1 MRYTQKHPQHT
12 YIKRDVYYF
21 SRVIPSDLKHHYS
34 KPRIIQSLKTKSAH
48 RATVASKMLSAKLD
62 DYWLGLRLKQVDVP
76 ASHLLVSGATVN
88 LESNLPTID
97 EALETYLRIKGRGKP
112 DLFFSHT
119 RRSIKYLTDCLGS
132 RSLDQYT
139 SADAAQLRDWF
150 VLRGLAIASIKRNF
164 GSIKAVVNFVVLEQ
178 GLTCSN
184 PFNGVYLHS
193 DKSSKKRK
201 PIATNN
207 LKAIQAKCLELDDD
221 LRHLVSLISDT
232 GMRLSEATGLMN
244 SDINLD
250 CDYPHIVITPYPH
263 RSLKTLSSERI
274 VPLVGQSLWAAKRII
289 GTSTSVY
296 CFPRYTSSSRCNAN
310 SASAAINKWIKTVA
324 DSDAVIHGLRH
335 SFRDRLRAVEAPSE
349 VIDQLGGWSLKT
361 VGQGYGDGYNVEI
374 LSKWLEKIAI
384 Q

>member
-97 EALETYLRIKGRGKP
+97 EALETYLRIKGRGKS

-164 GSIKAVVNFVVLEQ
+164 GSIKAVVNFVILEQ

-193 DKSSKKRK
+193 DNSSKKRK

-274 VPLVGQSLWAAKRII
+274 VPLVGQSLWAARRII
-289 GTSTSVY
+289 ETSTSIY
-296 CFPRYTSSSRCNAN
+296 CFPRYTSSSGCNAN

-324 DSDAVIHGLRH
+324 GPEAVIHGLRH

-361 VGQGYGDGYNVEI
+361 VGQGYGEGYKVEI
-374 LSKWLEKIAI
+374 LSKWLEKII
-384 Q
+384 I

>member
-12 YIKRDVYYF
+12 YTKRDIYYF
-21 SRVIPSDLKHHYS
+21 SRVIPSDLQHHYIKS
-34 KPRIIQSLKTKSAH
+34 RIIQSLKTKSEH
-48 RATVASKMLSAKLD
+48 RATTASKMLSAKLD
-62 DYWLGLRLKQVDVP
+62 DYWLGLRLKQIDVP

-97 EALETYLRIKGRGKP
+97 EALETYLSVKGRGKS

-119 RRSIKYLTDCLGS
+119 RRSIKYLKDSLGC

-150 VLRGLAIASIKRNF
+150 TKRGLSNSSVHRNF
-164 GSIKAVVNFVVLEQ
+164 GSIKAVVNFVILEK
-178 GLTCSN
+178 GLDCSN
-184 PFNGVYLHS
+184 PFSGVYLHS
-193 DKSSKKRK
+193 DNSSKKRK

-207 LKAIQAKCLELDDD
+207 LKAIQAKCMEVDDD

-250 CDYPHIVITPYPH
+250 CDYPHIVLTPYPH
-263 RSLKTLSSERI
+263 RTLKTLSSERI
-274 VPLVGQSLWAAKRII
+274 VPLVGQSLWAARRII
-289 GTSTSVY
+289 ESTESLY
-296 CFPRYTSSSRCNAN
+296 CFPRYTSASGCNAN

-324 DSDAVIHGLRH
+324 GSEAVIHGLRH
-335 SFRDRLRAVEAPSE
+335 SFRDRLRAVETPSE
-349 VIDQLGGWSLKT
+349 IIDQLGGWSLKT
-361 VGQGYGDGYNVEI
+361 VGQGYGDGYKVEI
-374 LSKWLEKIAI
+374 LSKWLEKIVI

>member
-34 KPRIIQSLKTKSAH
+34 KPRIIQSLKTKSAR

-97 EALETYLRIKGRGKP
+97 EALETYLRIKGRGKS

-178 GLTCSN
+178 GLTCNNS
-184 PFNGVYLHS
+184 FNGVYLHS
-193 DKSSKKRK
+193 DNSSKKRR

-232 GMRLSEATGLMN
+232 GMRLSEATGLMK

-296 CFPRYTSSSRCNAN
+296 SFPRYTSSSRCNAN
-310 SASAAINKWIKTVA
+310 SASAALNKWLNPRVPIGCVMH
-324 DSDAVIHGLRH
+324 SFRH
-335 SFRDRLRAVEAPSE
+335 SLRDRLRAVECPADI
-349 VIDQLGGWSLKT
+349 IDAIGGWTTEGVGHQYGKGHSLQVMNGWMKK
-361 VGQGYGDGYNVEI
+361 
-374 LSKWLEKIAI
+374 L
-384 Q
+384 

>member
-21 SRVIPSDLKHHYS
+21 SRVVPNDLKHHYT

-62 DYWLGLRLKQVDVP
+62 DYWLGIRLKQVDVP

-97 EALETYLRIKGRGKP
+97 EALETYLRIKGRGKS

-119 RRSIKYLTDCLGS
+119 RRSIKYLMECLGC

-164 GSIKAVVNFVVLEQ
+164 GSIKAVVNFVILEQ

-193 DKSSKKRK
+193 DNSSKKRK

-274 VPLVGQSLWAAKRII
+274 VPLVGQSLWAARRII
-289 GTSTSVY
+289 ETSTSIY
-296 CFPRYTSSSRCNAN
+296 CFPRYTSSSGCNAN

-324 DSDAVIHGLRH
+324 GPEAVIHGLRH

-361 VGQGYGDGYNVEI
+361 VGQGYGEGYKVEI
-374 LSKWLEKIAI
+374 LSKWLEKII
-384 Q
+384 I

>member
-12 YIKRDVYYF
+12 YTKRDIYYF
-21 SRVIPSDLKHHYS
+21 SRVIPSDLQHHYIKS
-34 KPRIIQSLKTKSAH
+34 RIIQSLKTKSEH
-48 RATVASKMLSAKLD
+48 RATTASKKLSAKLD
-62 DYWLGLRLKQVDVP
+62 DYWLGLRLKQIDVP

-97 EALETYLRIKGRGKP
+97 EALETYLSVKGRGKS

-119 RRSIKYLTDCLGS
+119 RRSIKYLKDSLGC

-150 VLRGLAIASIKRNF
+150 TKRGLSNSSVHRNF
-164 GSIKAVVNFVVLEQ
+164 GSIKAVVNFVILEK
-178 GLTCSN
+178 GLDCSN
-184 PFNGVYLHS
+184 PFSGVYLHS
-193 DKSSKKRK
+193 DNSSKKRK

-207 LKAIQAKCLELDDD
+207 LKAIQAKCMEVDDD

-250 CDYPHIVITPYPH
+250 CDYPHIVLTPYPH
-263 RSLKTLSSERI
+263 RTLKTLSSERI
-274 VPLVGQSLWAAKRII
+274 VPLVGQSLWAARRII
-289 GTSTSVY
+289 ESTESLY
-296 CFPRYTSSSRCNAN
+296 CFPRYTSASGCNAN

-324 DSDAVIHGLRH
+324 GSEAVIHGLRH
-335 SFRDRLRAVEAPSE
+335 SFRDRLRAVETPS
-349 VIDQLGGWSLKT
+349 VIFDKLGGWSLKC
-361 VGQGYGDGYNVEI
+361 VGQGYGDGYQLNI
-374 LSKWLEKIAI
+374 LSKWIEKIVI

>member
-34 KPRIIQSLKTKSAH
+34 KPRIIQSLKTKSAR

-97 EALETYLRIKGRGKP
+97 EALETYLRIKGRGKS

-164 GSIKAVVNFVVLEQ
+164 GSIKAVVNFVILEQ

-193 DKSSKKRK
+193 DNSSKKRK

-274 VPLVGQSLWAAKRII
+274 VPLVGQSLWAARRII
-289 GTSTSVY
+289 ETSTSIY
-296 CFPRYTSSSRCNAN
+296 CFPRYTSSSGCNAN

-324 DSDAVIHGLRH
+324 GPEAVIHGLRH

-361 VGQGYGDGYNVEI
+361 VGQGYGEGYKVEI
-374 LSKWLEKIAI
+374 LSKWLEKII
-384 Q
+384 I

>member
-34 KPRIIQSLKTKSAH
+34 KPRIIQSLKTKSAR

-97 EALETYLRIKGRGKP
+97 EALETYLRIKGRGKS

-164 GSIKAVVNFVVLEQ
+164 GSIKAVVNFVILEQ

-193 DKSSKKRK
+193 DNSSKKRK

-250 CDYPHIVITPYPH
+250 CDYPHLVITPYPH

-274 VPLVGQSLWAAKRII
+274 VPLVGQSLWAARRII
-289 GTSTSVY
+289 ETSTSIY
-296 CFPRYTSSSRCNAN
+296 CFPRYTSSSGCNAN

-324 DSDAVIHGLRH
+324 GPEAVIHGLRH
-335 SFRDRLRAVEAPSE
+335 SFRDRLRAVEASSE

-361 VGQGYGDGYNVEI
+361 VGQGYGEGYKVEI
-374 LSKWLEKIAI
+374 LSKWLEKII
-384 Q
+384 I

>member
-48 RATVASKMLSAKLD
+48 RATAASKMLSAKLD

-97 EALETYLRIKGRGKP
+97 EALETYLNVKGRGKS

-119 RRSIKYLTDCLGS
+119 KRSIKYLKDCLGS

-150 VLRGLAIASIKRNF
+150 VLRGLASASIQRNF

-193 DKSSKKRK
+193 DNSSKKRK
-201 PIATNN
+201 PIALDN
-207 LKAIQAKCLELDDD
+207 LKAIQTRCMEVDDD

-274 VPLVGQSLWAAKRII
+274 VPLVGQSLWAARRIVE
-289 GTSTSVY
+289 TTKCVY
-296 CFPRYTSSSRCNAN
+296 CFPRYTSNLGCNAN

-324 DSDAVIHGLRH
+324 GSDAVIHGLRH

-349 VIDQLGGWSLKT
+349 IIDQLGGWSLKT
-361 VGQGYGDGYNVEI
+361 VGQGYGDGYQLDI
-374 LSKWLEKIAI
+374 LSKWLEKIVI

>member
-12 YIKRDVYYF
+12 YTKRDIYYF
-21 SRVIPSDLKHHYS
+21 SRVIPSDLQHHYS
-34 KPRIIQSLKTKSAH
+34 KSRIIQSLKTKSEH
-48 RATVASKMLSAKLD
+48 RATTASKMLSAKLD
-62 DYWLGLRLKQVDVP
+62 DYWLGLRLKQIDVP

-97 EALETYLRIKGRGKP
+97 EALETYLSVKGRGKS

-119 RRSIKYLTDCLGS
+119 RRSIKYLKDSLGC

-150 VLRGLAIASIKRNF
+150 TKRGLSNSSVHRNF
-164 GSIKAVVNFVVLEQ
+164 GSIKAVVNFVILEK
-178 GLTCSN
+178 GLDCSN
-184 PFNGVYLHS
+184 PFSGVYLHS
-193 DKSSKKRK
+193 DNSSKKRK

-207 LKAIQAKCLELDDD
+207 LKAIQAKCMEVDDD

-250 CDYPHIVITPYPH
+250 CDYPHIVLTPYPH
-263 RSLKTLSSERI
+263 RTLKTLSSERI
-274 VPLVGQSLWAAKRII
+274 VPLVGQSLWAARRII
-289 GTSTSVY
+289 ESTESLY
-296 CFPRYTSSSRCNAN
+296 CFPRYTSASGCNAN

-324 DSDAVIHGLRH
+324 GSEAVIHGLRH
-335 SFRDRLRAVEAPSE
+335 SFRDRLRAVETPSE
-349 VIDQLGGWSLKT
+349 IIDQLGGWSLKT
-361 VGQGYGDGYNVEI
+361 VGQGYGDGYKVEI
-374 LSKWLEKIAI
+374 LSKWLEKIVI

>member
-12 YIKRDVYYF
+12 YTKRDIYYF
-21 SRVIPSDLKHHYS
+21 SRVIPSDLRHHYI
-34 KPRIIQSLKTKSAH
+34 KPRIIQSLKTKSEH
-48 RATVASKMLSAKLD
+48 RASTASKMLSAKLD

-97 EALETYLRIKGRGKP
+97 EALETYLSVKGRGKS
-112 DLFFSHT
+112 DLFYSHT
-119 RRSIKYLTDCLGS
+119 RRSIKYLKDSLGS

-139 SADAAQLRDWF
+139 SADAAKLRDWF

-184 PFNGVYLHS
+184 PFNGVYLYS
-193 DKSSKKRK
+193 DNSSKKRK

-207 LKAIQAKCLELDDD
+207 LKAIQAKCMEVDDD

-250 CDYPHIVITPYPH
+250 CDYPHIVLTPYPH
-263 RSLKTLSSERI
+263 RTLKTLSSERI
-274 VPLVGQSLWAAKRII
+274 VPLVGQSLWAARRII
-289 GTSTSVY
+289 ESTESLY
-296 CFPRYTSSSRCNAN
+296 CFPRYTSASGCNAN

-324 DSDAVIHGLRH
+324 GSEAVIHGLRH
-335 SFRDRLRAVEAPSE
+335 SFRDRLRAVETPSE
-349 VIDQLGGWSLKT
+349 IIDQLGGWSLKS
-361 VGQGYGDGYNVEI
+361 VGQGYGDGYQLNI
-374 LSKWLEKIAI
+374 LSKWIEKIVI

>member
-21 SRVIPSDLKHHYS
+21 SRVIPSDLKHHYT

-48 RATVASKMLSAKLD
+48 RATTASKMLSAKLD

-97 EALETYLRIKGRGKP
+97 EALETYLRIKGRGKS

-119 RRSIKYLTDCLGS
+119 RRSIKYLMECLGC

-193 DKSSKKRK
+193 DNSSKKRK

-274 VPLVGQSLWAAKRII
+274 VPLVGQSLWAARRII
-289 GTSTSVY
+289 ESTESLY
-296 CFPRYTSSSRCNAN
+296 CFPRYTSSLRCNAN

-349 VIDQLGGWSLKT
+349 VIDQLGGWSLTT
-361 VGQGYGDGYNVEI
+361 VGQGYGDGYKVEI
-374 LSKWLEKIAI
+374 LSKWLEKIVI

>member
-34 KPRIIQSLKTKSAH
+34 KPRIIQSLKTKSVR

-76 ASHLLVSGATVN
+76 TSHLLVSGATVN

-97 EALETYLRIKGRGKP
+97 EALETYLRIRGRGKS

-178 GLTCSN
+178 GLDCSN
-184 PFNGVYLHS
+184 PFSGVYLHS
-193 DKSSKKRK
+193 DNSSKKRR
-201 PIATNN
+201 PIPIGN
-207 LKAIQAKCLELDDD
+207 LKILQQRCVVMDDD

-232 GMRLSEATGLMN
+232 GMRLSEAAGLMK
-244 SDINLD
+244 SDFNVD
-250 CDYPHIVITPYPH
+250 CDYPHLVIQPYSH
-263 RSLKTLSSERI
+263 RSLKTLSSERT
-274 VPLVGQSLWAAKRII
+274 VPLVGNSLWAARQII
-289 GTSTSVY
+289 GTTDSEY
-296 CFPRYTSSSRCNAN
+296 CFPRYTSASGCNAN

-324 DSDAVIHGLRH
+324 GPEAVIHGLRH

-349 VIDQLGGWSLKT
+349 VIDQLGGWSLKS
-361 VGQGYGDGYNVEI
+361 VGQGYGDGYQLNV
-374 LSKWLEKIAI
+374 LTKWLKKIVI
-384 Q
+384 R

>member
-62 DYWLGLRLKQVDVP
+62 DYWLGLRLKQIDVP

-97 EALETYLRIKGRGKP
+97 EALETYLRIKGRGKS

-164 GSIKAVVNFVVLEQ
+164 GSIKAVVNFVILEQ

-193 DKSSKKRK
+193 DNSSKKRK

-349 VIDQLGGWSLKT
+349 VIDQLGGWSLTT
-361 VGQGYGDGYNVEI
+361 VGQGYGDGYKLEI
-374 LSKWLEKIAI
+374 LSKWMEKIVI
-384 Q
+384 